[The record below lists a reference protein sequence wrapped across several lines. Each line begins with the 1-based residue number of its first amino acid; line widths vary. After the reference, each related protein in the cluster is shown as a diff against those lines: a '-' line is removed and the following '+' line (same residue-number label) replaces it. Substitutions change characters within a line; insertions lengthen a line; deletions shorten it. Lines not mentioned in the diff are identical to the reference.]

1 MVVKVLLD
9 TNAYSALMR
18 GIPSVVDK
26 VRNAEQVF
34 LSTIVIG
41 ELLYGFRYG
50 GRFEKN
56 LDILQRFLEN
66 AYITL
71 LPATYVTADRFS
83 LLATALRRKGKP
95 MPTNDIWIAAHTLE
109 SGADLLSYDDHFSHL
124 DGLPWHRLRDST

>member
-1 MVVKVLLD
+1 
-9 TNAYSALMR
+9 MR

>member
-1 MVVKVLLD
+1 VVVKVLLD

-18 GIPSVVDK
+18 GLPSVVDK
-26 VRNAEQVF
+26 VRNAEKVL

-56 LDILQRFLEN
+56 LDILQRFLEDP
-66 AYITL
+66 YVDS

-83 LLATALRRKGKP
+83 LLAAALRRKGKP
-95 MPTNDIWIAAHTLE
+95 IPTNDIWIAAHTLE
-109 SGADLLSYDDHFSHL
+109 VGADLLSYNDHFSHI
-124 DGLPWHRLRDST
+124 DGLPWHRLRD